1 MPARQLGSCPRSRCL
16 GIGVCRILEK
26 LPIPAKRGRA
36 IFPYSSG
43 FTAVKPLAFG
53 LDGRFLS
60 LVPSFPRRRLPS
72 RLVNGATRRAF
83 YTKQEALGGDGCPP
97 IGVSDGDD
105 LPRIF
110 FFQHE
115 PGNTHGP
122 RISYRIYP
130 ASVRPGH
137 GADSRRISS
146 LGHTATMANRL
157 GTGTRRVHT
166 GAASTRLA
174 DCFPRGLQRAPR
186 PPCGWPRLHT
196 VASRHSSWCYGA
208 QRLVGARHR
217 DFRRR
222 ASHLSGHEDITR
234 GPGPRCEADACSCPS
249 PCLSSSLCSD
259 TPQLV
264 IRAKWA
270 VQRKYPSRA
279 MELCSSVCRPCR
291 RWLWPL
297 PS

>member
-1 MPARQLGSCPRSRCL
+1 MPCRHGNADRALDPGVSGLVCAEFSRNCLFRQTRPRN
-16 GIGVCRILEK
+16 
-26 LPIPAKRGRA
+26 
-36 IFPYSSG
+36 FPYSSG
-43 FTAVKPLAFG
+43 FNEVKPLAFG

-72 RLVNGATRRAF
+72 RATRREF

-110 FFQHE
+110 FSTSPETHMVQGHHIASTPHPSGPAMARTLAEFPHWDTRQQGKVAWE
-115 PGNTHGP
+115 PALDESTPAP
-122 RISYRIYP
+122 RAPDLQAVFREAFNGRP
-130 ASVRPGH
+130 VRHVVG
-137 GADSRRISS
+137 
-146 LGHTATMANRL
+146 LGSTPSPV
-157 GTGTRRVHT
+157 GTR
-166 GAASTRLA
+166 
-174 DCFPRGLQRAPR
+174 
-186 PPCGWPRLHT
+186 
-196 VASRHSSWCYGA
+196 
-208 QRLVGARHR
+208 VGATAHNASSGPGIGTLGVG
-217 DFRRR
+217 

-234 GPGPRCEADACSCPS
+234 GPWPRCEADACSCPS
-249 PCLSSSLCSD
+249 PCLSSSLCGD